1 VTEQERASL
10 PSLLDQVVML
20 ETIQGEHLVLQVLFV
35 FDEGDTP
42 DLFGIEVVPGA
53 KGGWLRKSDAGHS
66 ILLNDI
72 VRVMP
77 VMTSPGES
85 HQ

>member
-1 VTEQERASL
+1 MTEQERASL
-10 PSLLDQVVML
+10 PKLLDQVVML
-20 ETIQGEHLVLQVLFV
+20 ETAQGDHLVVQILFV
-35 FDEGDTP
+35 FDEGETP
-42 DLFGIEVVPGA
+42 DLFAIEVVPGA

-66 ILLNDI
+66 VLLDDI

-77 VMTSPGES
+77 VIASPGES